1 MSEMHT
7 DLPKTINEALKILA
21 YNDYFWHH
29 GPKTPNTKINA
40 HPKDYDTVRSLAEA
54 QYAWTEKQAKLA
66 VVILKRYLTKFQSHG
81 LDIKKL
87 LDIPIYDQPFRV
99 ISFQKSIEKFIDENE
114 EEKIEIR
121 FPYSKKIITL
131 IRILKDKKLP
141 IRGFSHYDGDQKK
154 WIFAQTDV
162 TTYYLTLIAIRYD
175 FEFITPNLLDDYY
188 EVRNEIK
195 NFKQPSAK
203 LVGEDII
210 IENATESLDEY
221 WNKNLKEQK
230 PLIKLDSLKNFGIST
245 KGIHLKSLTEL
256 GGKIARSNKT
266 KMWIDK
272 NEYSRDQLFAGLL
285 ELDCFPIVMP
295 VSGDPNTSEDAE
307 EWDHWLNTFRN
318 HGIENNHLA
327 FGFDIKEPKRRNED
341 YVYNDNIV
349 GKMSDYKFE
358 TLNEIYQISKQFKYV
373 DGETKILF
381 VRNRIPKT
389 LIRSK
394 IKPKASLVALGGGYY
409 TAGSENLKRFL
420 DNLSKTMYYNDHRPS
435 SFDFEGQIIVKL

>member
-1 MSEMHT
+1 
-7 DLPKTINEALKILA
+7 
-21 YNDYFWHH
+21 
-29 GPKTPNTKINA
+29 
-40 HPKDYDTVRSLAEA
+40 
-54 QYAWTEKQAKLA
+54 
-66 VVILKRYLTKFQSHG
+66 
-81 LDIKKL
+81 
-87 LDIPIYDQPFRV
+87 
-99 ISFQKSIEKFIDENE
+99 
-114 EEKIEIR
+114 
-121 FPYSKKIITL
+121 
-131 IRILKDKKLP
+131 
-141 IRGFSHYDGDQKK
+141 
-154 WIFAQTDV
+154 
-162 TTYYLTLIAIRYD
+162 
-175 FEFITPNLLDDYY
+175 
-188 EVRNEIK
+188 
-195 NFKQPSAK
+195 
-203 LVGEDII
+203 
-210 IENATESLDEY
+210 
-221 WNKNLKEQK
+221 
-230 PLIKLDSLKNFGIST
+230 
-245 KGIHLKSLTEL
+245 
-256 GGKIARSNKT
+256 
-266 KMWIDK
+266 MWIDK